1 MVCSL
6 AVHTNETPRA
16 KVTAPSDRRL
26 GNGHDVAGGQV
37 VAGSSLVYPIRHA
50 LDILLVVTKRL
61 IDIDD
66 DLLKEVRSLTGA
78 STMKEAVNGALQ
90 HVVDFDLRLRHVR
103 RLLTLE
109 GTDLA
114 DEQLMRD
121 AWR

>member
-1 MVCSL
+1 MS
-6 AVHTNETPRA
+6 
-16 KVTAPSDRRL
+16 
-26 GNGHDVAGGQV
+26 
-37 VAGSSLVYPIRHA
+37 
-50 LDILLVVTKRL
+50 VTKRL

-66 DLLKEVRSLTGA
+66 DLLEEVRGLTGA

-90 HVVDFDLRLRHVR
+90 HVVDFDLRLKHVH

>member
-1 MVCSL
+1 M
-6 AVHTNETPRA
+6 
-16 KVTAPSDRRL
+16 
-26 GNGHDVAGGQV
+26 G
-37 VAGSSLVYPIRHA
+37 
-50 LDILLVVTKRL
+50 VTKRL

-66 DLLKEVRSLTGA
+66 DLLEEVRSLTGA

-90 HVVDFDLRLRHVR
+90 HVVDFDLRLKHVR

>member
-1 MVCSL
+1 M
-6 AVHTNETPRA
+6 
-16 KVTAPSDRRL
+16 
-26 GNGHDVAGGQV
+26 
-37 VAGSSLVYPIRHA
+37 
-50 LDILLVVTKRL
+50 TKRL

-103 RLLTLE
+103 RLLTME

-114 DEQLMRD
+114 DEHLMRD

>member
-1 MVCSL
+1 M
-6 AVHTNETPRA
+6 
-16 KVTAPSDRRL
+16 
-26 GNGHDVAGGQV
+26 
-37 VAGSSLVYPIRHA
+37 
-50 LDILLVVTKRL
+50 TKRL

-66 DLLKEVRSLTGA
+66 DLLEEVRSLTGA
-78 STMKEAVNGALQ
+78 STMKDAVNGALQ
-90 HVVDFDLRLRHVR
+90 HVVDFDLRLKHVR

>member
-1 MVCSL
+1 M
-6 AVHTNETPRA
+6 
-16 KVTAPSDRRL
+16 
-26 GNGHDVAGGQV
+26 
-37 VAGSSLVYPIRHA
+37 
-50 LDILLVVTKRL
+50 TKRL

-66 DLLKEVRSLTGA
+66 DLLEEVRSLIGA

>member
-1 MVCSL
+1 M
-6 AVHTNETPRA
+6 
-16 KVTAPSDRRL
+16 
-26 GNGHDVAGGQV
+26 
-37 VAGSSLVYPIRHA
+37 
-50 LDILLVVTKRL
+50 TKRL

-66 DLLKEVRSLTGA
+66 DLLEEVRSLTGA
-78 STMKEAVNGALQ
+78 STMKEAVNGALR
-90 HVVDFDLRLRHVR
+90 HVVDFDLRLKHVR